1 MLQHLIATLSLAQA
15 TLSLAQKAPLVQVEE
30 FFMST

>member
-1 MLQHLIATLSLAQA
+1 LPMAMLWSVLALGA
-15 TLSLAQKAPLVQVEE
+15 APLVQVEE